1 MEIMNLAKWK
11 KLLRSEDCGQAG
23 KLSEELELPTA
34 ESALLRSQQHEDNQG
49 LLKQIQLK
57 ISTLFWNSIWCD
69 VFHRLQ
75 LTKVAKVNFSCFQ
88 VQAL

>member
-23 KLSEELELPTA
+23 ELSEELELPTA
-34 ESALLRSQQHEDNQG
+34 ESAILRSQQLEDNQG
-49 LLKQIQLK
+49 LLKQIRLK
-57 ISTLFWNSIWCD
+57 ISILSWEFYMVWCFSSFG
-69 VFHRLQ
+69 VGQ
-75 LTKVAKVNFSCFQ
+75 KAKVNFCRFQ